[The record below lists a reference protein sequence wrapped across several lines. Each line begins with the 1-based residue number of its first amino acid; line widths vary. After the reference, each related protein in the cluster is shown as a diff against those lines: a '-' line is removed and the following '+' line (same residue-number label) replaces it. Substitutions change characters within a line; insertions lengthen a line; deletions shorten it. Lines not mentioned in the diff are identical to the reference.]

1 MNIRVKG
8 DIVEIE
14 GYVNAVERKS
24 KILHDRF
31 GEFVERIKVGAF
43 AKALEDNK
51 DVRIL
56 LNHDW
61 DRELG
66 GQKDG
71 NLELNEDAI
80 GLHVRATIEDKEV
93 ANDARNNNLVGWS
106 FGFFDVDVK
115 RTEEEGFPVR
125 NVYALELMEVSL
137 LNRKAIPAY
146 DGTLVNVRSEGE
158 KAILMGDINE
168 CDFNI
173 EVAEER
179 AEEKTEEQPENDN
192 DNEPAEIG
200 AVDYT
205 QYKKIIEE
213 MKGD

>member
-8 DIVEIE
+8 DVVEIE

-24 KILHDRF
+24 KILRDRF

-93 ANDARNNNLVGWS
+93 ADNARNNDLVGWS

-168 CDFNI
+168 CDFEI
-173 EVAEER
+173 TEEPQER
-179 AEEKTEEQPENDN
+179 AEETEPEENN